1 MVVEC
6 QTVERVREEGN
17 KVKAKA
23 LPLDVW
29 LAKGY
34 AKEKVL
40 QFPSEEC
47 PILGPLYA
55 VPVKE
60 TMLKE
65 MKRCVEQEIQKKGQA
80 AKNKGKRK
88 LGGKEEGETEDQWD
102 VVPEQSKG
110 SSKGAAKALKVSA
123 RGEEKN
129 QKTLEKEREKQEK
142 RNADMNAFAARAA
155 ATLSKNS
162 KQLETALAQCKK
174 ANIESDDVEAAKQA
188 HARAATWSKAAGELL
203 GIASAT
209 KGTGAKLPELDFC
222 SKDLTEYSKATA
234 EVLKSLR
241 AALKEWKEGKA
252 KAAEEKAQQA
262 AEESK

>member
-1 MVVEC
+1 
-6 QTVERVREEGN
+6 
-17 KVKAKA
+17 
-23 LPLDVW
+23 
-29 LAKGY
+29 
-34 AKEKVL
+34 
-40 QFPSEEC
+40 
-47 PILGPLYA
+47 
-55 VPVKE
+55 
-60 TMLKE
+60 
-65 MKRCVEQEIQKKGQA
+65 
-80 AKNKGKRK
+80 
-88 LGGKEEGETEDQWD
+88 
-102 VVPEQSKG
+102 
-110 SSKGAAKALKVSA
+110 
-123 RGEEKN
+123 
-129 QKTLEKEREKQEK
+129 
-142 RNADMNAFAARAA
+142 MNAFAARAA